1 VVQDAED
8 QPTVGEMHA
17 QDAEV
22 EHHVASDVLAEA
34 VNMIDD
40 PLPHVLKDSEVVQ
53 QDEADDRPGVVGTTA
68 ALVAAGTVSEAE
80 DVGAEVGTA
89 FVDVDAGQQPADV
102 VEDEVVQVAAPGRL
116 LLEL

>member
-1 VVQDAED
+1 MQDAED
-8 QPTVGEMHA
+8 QLTVGEMHA

-22 EHHVASDVLAEA
+22 EHYVASDVLAEA

-53 QDEADDRPGVVGTTA
+53 QDEADDRPEVVGMTA
-68 ALVAAGTVSEAE
+68 ALVAAGTVSETE
-80 DVGAEVGTA
+80 DVAAEVGTA
-89 FVDVDAGQQPADV
+89 FADVDAGQQPADV